1 MSAASFSL
9 PAEASEIELVSMDPG
24 DVAAVALLEQ
34 LSFTHPWSDEL
45 FLQEVRLP
53 YSKVLLARRAVGAD
67 PRVVGYICRWL
78 LEGEIHILNVAVHPA
93 WRRRLIGRRLVQAV
107 LAEGRDAAA
116 GRATLEVRRSNH
128 AARGLYQGLGF
139 SPVGVRQGYYGPGE
153 DALVLELLLDG
164 GRA

>member
-1 MSAASFSL
+1 MSAASFPP
-9 PAEASEIELVSMDPG
+9 PAETPEIELVSMEPADVPA
-24 DVAAVALLEQ
+24 VAALER

-53 YSKVLLARRAVGAD
+53 YSKVLLARPTVGGD
-67 PRVVGYICRWL
+67 PRVVAYICRWL
-78 LEGEIHILNVAVHPA
+78 LEGELHILNVAVHPA
-93 WRRRLIGRRLVQAV
+93 WRRRSIGRRLVQAV
-107 LAEGRDAAA
+107 LVEARDAAA
-116 GRATLEVRRSNH
+116 GRATLEVRRHNH
-128 AARGLYQGLGF
+128 AARSLYQGLGF